1 MTYSDDVAAI
11 YAAGCTVSQN
21 RRNGETTKWRRK
33 ALLRRSVP
41 IRLPIGRIDG
51 RGLDL
56 KSSDWLILHRIDAH
70 FPPSATEAE
79 TEGMID
85 DVVALYGA
93 GVVYRAVF
101 RRRFWLSR

>member
-1 MTYSDDVAAI
+1 MTYSEGFAAI
-11 YAAGCTVSQN
+11 DAAGCIVSGSC
-21 RRNGETTKWRRK
+21 RNGETTKWRRK
-33 ALLRRSVP
+33 VLLRRSVS
-41 IRLPIGRIDG
+41 IRPPIGRIDG

-85 DVVALYGA
+85 GVIGDPA
-93 GVVYRAVF
+93 GDE
-101 RRRFWLSR
+101 

>member
-1 MTYSDDVAAI
+1 MTYSDGVAAI
-11 YAAGCTVSQN
+11 DAAGCIVS
-21 RRNGETTKWRRK
+21 RSCRNGETTKWRRK